1 MKKNNVIRIVPLL
14 ASVVLVS
21 LAFVLYG
28 GESQQQPLTESD
40 ATVIISQDRMVV
52 EGITEMVEHATWVVS
67 GRYTAFDATWN
78 MSRDPNDPQKPS
90 EKDYTE
96 GRLYRFQVET
106 VYIGDLE
113 AQEILVSHR
122 YSQRNS
128 MPLLDKN
135 KNISKTPTTFTVADP
150 LYQEPVL
157 GDEYVLF
164 LTKGKTGY
172 YQSPAHPFQVRIDES
187 GIANLCTP
195 LTDHGGPF
203 LQTVD
208 ANGSELIVSI
218 RAGYKISDTITGMS
232 RQQLIDEIK
241 SVGK

>member
-1 MKKNNVIRIVPLL
+1 MKKHHLIRIVPLL
-14 ASVVLVS
+14 VSVALVA
-21 LAFVLYG
+21 LVYVRYG
-28 GESQQQPLTESD
+28 GAPQQLNGSD
-40 ATVIISQDRMVV
+40 AVIMISQDRLIV
-52 EGITEMVEHATWVVS
+52 EGIAEMVEQATWVVS
-67 GRYTAFDATWN
+67 GRYTAFETAWN
-78 MSRDPNDPQKPS
+78 MSRDPNDPAKPS

-135 KNISKTPTTFTVADP
+135 GKISKTPTTFTVADP

-164 LTKGKTGY
+164 LTKSRTGY
-172 YQSPAHPFQVRIDES
+172 YQSPAHPFQIRIDES
-187 GIANLCTP
+187 GIADLCTP
-195 LTDHGGPF
+195 LTDHDGPF

-208 ANGSELIVSI
+208 ADGRELTVSV
-218 RAGYKISDTITGMS
+218 RAGPNISDTITGMT
-232 RQQLIDEIK
+232 RQQLLEAI
-241 SVGK
+241 STAGN